1 MNFTERDK
9 ERLRDFFLVMA
20 GSLALMIFFAWF
32 NANVLLE
39 FFADSLGGGTT
50 LVLWL
55 VILAVAGISAF
66 IIRPG
71 IWRMKFHTAITLL
84 VIYAVITGLA
94 FSALL
99 LGVSWLTF
107 SIVILVFVILGALL
121 NMERALRLQGDSFRA
136 ATIWSLAIFVFIM
149 SVLMFWCFIWGAWDT
164 TKRRFSRGKK

>member
-1 MNFTERDK
+1 
-9 ERLRDFFLVMA
+9 MA

-66 IIRPG
+66 IIRQG

-99 LGVSWLTF
+99 
-107 SIVILVFVILGALL
+107 
-121 NMERALRLQGDSFRA
+121 
-136 ATIWSLAIFVFIM
+136 
-149 SVLMFWCFIWGAWDT
+149 
-164 TKRRFSRGKK
+164 